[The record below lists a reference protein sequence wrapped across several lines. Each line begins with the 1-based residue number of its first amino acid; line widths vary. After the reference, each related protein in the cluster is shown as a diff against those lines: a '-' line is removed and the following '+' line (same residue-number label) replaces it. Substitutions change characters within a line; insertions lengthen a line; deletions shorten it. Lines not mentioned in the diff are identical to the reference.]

1 MSIRSESKR
10 KCLNANLSSA
20 TAAAG
25 EMPFYLRTPEICN
38 EREFCRQ
45 MFQKMY
51 VNAKMKVF
59 LTSAEGSLYAED
71 IQRK

>member
-1 MSIRSESKR
+1 
-10 KCLNANLSSA
+10 
-20 TAAAG
+20 
-25 EMPFYLRTPEICN
+25 
-38 EREFCRQ
+38 

>member
-1 MSIRSESKR
+1 
-10 KCLNANLSSA
+10 
-20 TAAAG
+20 
-25 EMPFYLRTPEICN
+25 MPFYLRTPEICN